1 MATEPE
7 SDAGPIDPGDDLPE
21 NAERREFLVKASSMV
36 LGGAI
41 VTVPAVAG
49 VGVFISPLL
58 RTAEGGITV
67 KLTTLDSLPEG
78 GDPQRF
84 RIEAEKSDA
93 WTRYRK
99 KGLGSVYL
107 HRVKERE
114 VIAFN
119 SSCPH
124 AGCAVNF
131 ESDLGKFNCPCHQS
145 LFDLDGAVTSG
156 GKKSPAARGLD
167 TLPVEVRDDDSVW
180 VTFMNFKAGIVDKVP
195 VV

>member
-7 SDAGPIDPGDDLPE
+7 SDVGSDAPIDDQPPE
-21 NAERREFLVKASSMV
+21 NAERRDFLIKASSIV

-41 VTVPAVAG
+41 VTVPAAAG
-49 VGVFISPLL
+49 IAVFMSPLF
-58 RTAEGGITV
+58 RSAEGGVTL

-78 GDPQRF
+78 GEPQRF
-84 RIEAEKSDA
+84 RIAAEQNDA

-107 HRVKERE
+107 HRVKGNE
-114 VIAFN
+114 VVAFN

-131 ESDLGKFNCPCHQS
+131 ESSLGS
-145 LFDLDGAVTSG
+145 GAQNWPRYLLMRSFR
-156 GKKSPAARGLD
+156 KSA
-167 TLPVEVRDDDSVW
+167 
-180 VTFMNFKAGIVDKVP
+180 
-195 VV
+195 